1 MRFALMLKLEKVHLS
16 VVRFRS
22 DRIPAVSMSQTT
34 TFIQSTS
41 INQFQMQMQHAEQS
55 KCTSRGMQVLQSK
68 QPPRRNK
75 CIGFERQQTHHE
87 RMPCISSIIIT
98 AILKS
103 ISPAS
108 Y

>member
-1 MRFALMLKLEKVHLS
+1 MLKLEKVHLS

-22 DRIPAVSMSQTT
+22 DRIPAVPMSQTT

-41 INQFQMQMQHAEQS
+41 INQLQMQHAEQS

-75 CIGFERQQTHHE
+75 CIGFEREKKHHE

-98 AILKS
+98 AISKS